1 MAVKQAIASDADRPE
16 AAAFGRSFW
25 FAYAAN
31 AAMMTAVSLLF
42 VFADF
47 VKVLGGTEEQL
58 GRIVGIGMIGSICV
72 RLAQGIGIDRFGP
85 RHIWLW
91 STVAYVAACA
101 LFPTV
106 RRVDGPYVYALR
118 IAYQSSLAGI
128 FGASIAYV
136 SGRAPVAR
144 MAEVIGTL
152 GTSGFVGMMLGSAA
166 GRFIVGDGALQR
178 PRIDQ
183 LFHASAAMGV
193 IALLFTWFA
202 SEHRAARP
210 STRRRPPLWWLL
222 RRYNPGLVL
231 LMSVATG
238 MGLNLPTV
246 FLRPYMRELQLAS
259 GVMFFFN
266 LYPPI
271 AFAARLALR
280 RIPDRLGIRPMI
292 GLGVTTLVVGMA
304 TFLIVRRTADLV
316 WPALFIGV
324 AHACLF
330 PAVVAGASGAF
341 PPRWRGIGTTLV
353 LAMFDVG
360 TLCGS
365 PLAGELLA
373 AADRHRWPKYP
384 TMFLTIS
391 ALLTAC
397 GAVYFGFSRRVP
409 KRRG

>member
-1 MAVKQAIASDADRPE
+1 MTSDVATRTPSPAPE
-16 AAAFGRSFW
+16 EAAFGRSFW

-58 GRIVGIGMIGSICV
+58 GRIVGIGMIGSICM

-85 RHIWLW
+85 RRIWLA
-91 STVAYVAACA
+91 SNVVYVVACLLHLAI
-101 LFPTV
+101 
-106 RRVDGPYVYALR
+106 RRVDGPAVYLLR
-118 IAYQSSLAGI
+118 IAFQSSLAGI

-152 GTSGFVGMMLGSAA
+152 GTSGFLGMMLGSTA
-166 GRFIVGDGALQR
+166 GRYIVGDGAPQR
-178 PRIDQ
+178 DRIDQ
-183 LFHASAAMGV
+183 LFTASAAMGAV
-193 IALLFTWFA
+193 ALILTWFA
-202 SEHRAARP
+202 SENRALRT
-210 STRRRPPLWWLL
+210 SVRRRPPLWWLL

-271 AFAARLALR
+271 AFAARIALR

-292 GLGVTTLVVGMA
+292 GLGATTLVVGMLS
-304 TFLIVRRTADLV
+304 FLGVQRTTDLI

-341 PPRWRGIGTTLV
+341 PPRRRGVGTTLV

-365 PLAGELLA
+365 PLAGELLTLA
-373 AADRHRWPKYP
+373 EHYGRPKYP

-391 ALLTAC
+391 ALLAAC
-397 GAVYFGFSRRVP
+397 GVVYFACSRQVP